1 MDFLQ
6 DKDLLS
12 VGDRH
17 LRPRLYGTAARREI
31 QRTEI
36 APVTRHYVGQ
46 EGVDTECRVCELV
59 WEAWKGEIPEG
70 FRISHIDGN
79 KQNNRLDNLE
89 LVKQP

>member
-6 DKDLLS
+6 DKDLPFF
-12 VGDRH
+12 DYRR
-17 LRPRLYGTAARREI
+17 LRPCLYGTATRRAI

-59 WEAWKGEIPEG
+59 WEAWKGAIPQG
-70 FRISHIDGN
+70 FCVSHIDGN

-89 LVKQP
+89 LVKLQ